1 MKRYHCTSNSLIFFF
16 SQADFEL
23 MCNNCMTYN
32 QPDTI
37 YYKAAKK
44 LLHAGQKMMSPEKV
58 FQLKRDVSLMS
69 LLTKDQVFI
78 YIDVL

>member
-1 MKRYHCTSNSLIFFF
+1 
-16 SQADFEL
+16 

-44 LLHAGQKMMSPEKV
+44 LLHAGQKMMLPEKV
-58 FQLKRDVSLMS
+58 LHLKRDVPLMS
-69 LLTKDQVFI
+69 LLTKDQVFSSCNMEN
-78 YIDVL
+78 LN